1 MYVEGVISV
10 TVFTDHAWTPVVHHQ
25 PAWAGDTV
33 TGYQGHIHQR
43 EVINRYSTQYQLLL
57 ASWSA
62 RTTRFN
68 CSAEVD
74 SKLTDDS
81 LQGLQFKL
89 QSLDLRVDL
98 K

>member
-43 EVINRYSTQYQLLL
+43 EVINRYSTQYQLLQ

-62 RTTRFN
+62 RTTQFD

-81 LQGLQFKL
+81 LQVYNSNFKVSTFVL
-89 QSLDLRVDL
+89 I
-98 K
+98 